1 MEDLIRREDAIK
13 AVANGFEPFYW
24 NNIIRKISSCI
35 NDINNIPSVEEK
47 SGTWT
52 EIRDK
57 DENPFFRRKF
67 YCSCCGN
74 WNTYGMSKYCPNC
87 GAKMKKEGEQ

>member
-24 NNIIRKISSCI
+24 DNIIRKISSCI
-35 NDINNIPSVEEK
+35 NDINNIPPAEEK
-47 SGTWT
+47 SGTWK
-52 EIRDK
+52 EIRDE

-67 YCSCCGN
+67 YCSCCGD

-87 GAKMKKEGEQ
+87 GARMKKEGE